1 MRQLGSEVLA
11 WESIRSPPF
20 LSMVN
25 LPAAEWDFIGFRD
38 FL

>member
-1 MRQLGSEVLA
+1 MSGLGSEVLA
-11 WESIRSPPF
+11 WESLTSPPF

-25 LPAAEWDFIGFRD
+25 LPAAEQDFIGVRD